1 MIHRILPL
9 LTVSLIALSA
19 GAGPGAAQDNLFAP
33 RIIINDRAVTEY
45 EYQQRLLFMRLLNA
59 PGDLE
64 KEAMDGLIEDRLR
77 VQESKRLGLKPD
89 EKAIRLGMEEFAGR
103 AKMTAEEFTKAL
115 GGAGVAPETFR
126 DFVSAGVIWREV
138 VRAKYGPTTKV
149 SETEVDR
156 AIEGETRKMVLSVA
170 ISELIIPAPPGEEE
184 QAMALARRIQSEVK
198 SEAGFSSAVARHSA
212 AGSRAQGGRLPTMP
226 LANLP
231 PQISG
236 IILALSPGQISAPL
250 AIPGAV
256 ALFQLRDLS
265 ETRPDKAAPVQVEYA
280 RLTLPA
286 GEESLKQV
294 AQVQARA
301 DTCKDIYGILPG
313 LPENQMRIETQTMG
327 AIPADLGLDL
337 ARLDPG
343 ESVLRDRGA
352 ALELVMLCARQP
364 AAEEPINRNAVR
376 DSLLNRK
383 LEAQSDLYLARLR
396 ADALIRKP

>member
-9 LTVSLIALSA
+9 LTVSLIALAA
-19 GAGPGAAQDNLFAP
+19 GAGPGAAQDNPFAP

-64 KEAMDGLIEDRLR
+64 KEAMDGLIQDRLR
-77 VQESKRLGLKPD
+77 VQEAKRLGLKPD
-89 EKAIRLGMEEFAGR
+89 EKAVRQGMEEFAGR
-103 AKMTAEEFTKAL
+103 ARMTAEEFTKAL
-115 GGAGVAPETFR
+115 GGAGVSPETFR

-138 VRAKYGPTTKV
+138 IRAKFGPTTKV
-149 SETEVDR
+149 SEAEIDR
-156 AIEGETRKMVLSVA
+156 AIEGETRKMALSVA
-170 ISELIIPAPPGEEE
+170 ISELIIPAQPGEEE

-198 SEAGFSSAVARHSA
+198 SEAGFAAAVARHSA
-212 AGSRAQGGRLPTMP
+212 AGSRAQGGRLPMMP
-226 LANLP
+226 LTNLP

-236 IILALSPGQISAPL
+236 IILALSPGQVSAPL

-256 ALFQLRDLS
+256 ALFQLRDIA
-265 ETRPDKAAPVQVEYA
+265 EAKPDKAAPVQVEYA
-280 RLTLPA
+280 RLTLPP
-286 GEESLKQV
+286 GEESLRQF

-313 LPENQMRIETQTMG
+313 LPESQMRIETHSMG
-327 AIPADLGLDL
+327 EIPADLGMDL

-343 ESVLRDRGA
+343 ESVIRDRGA
-352 ALELVMLCARQP
+352 AQELLMLCARQP
-364 AAEEPINRNAVR
+364 AAEEPVNRNAVR

-396 ADALIRKP
+396 ADALIREP